1 MYGNSP
7 VTTLMNNFSCIQ
19 MNKTLMTASLYTA
32 NGTYMKAS
40 VNQQRKLI
48 YSLICCNGCSHA
60 YHNTVYLIIFHSNA
74 GIFFWLN
81 LEVGKRCLSF
91 SVWFSVVVWG
101 SGGVLFSFIFPLQL
115 VKLAETSMC
124 LVIKTFSLCNCQI
137 DWDNWMIMKN
147 SLFPHFQRWH
157 FLHNTAKYNKRVFLD
172 AA

>member
-1 MYGNSP
+1 
-7 VTTLMNNFSCIQ
+7 MNNFSCIQ

-32 NGTYMKAS
+32 NGTYMKAT
-40 VNQQRKLI
+40 VNEQRKLI

-60 YHNTVYLIIFHSNA
+60 YHNTVYLIISHSNA

-81 LEVGKRCLSF
+81 LKVGKLCWVFQPGFLLLLF
-91 SVWFSVVVWG
+91 
-101 SGGVLFSFIFPLQL
+101 GGVEVFFFSFIFPLQL